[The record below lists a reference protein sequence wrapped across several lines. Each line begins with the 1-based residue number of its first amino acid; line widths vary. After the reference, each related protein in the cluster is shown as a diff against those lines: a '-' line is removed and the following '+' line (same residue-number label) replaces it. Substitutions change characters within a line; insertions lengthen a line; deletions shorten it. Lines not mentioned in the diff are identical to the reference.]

1 MREEVKG
8 WRKQEM
14 IDVDWAKGEG
24 EEYGKQDEE
33 AGKRESKQHEEE
45 LIQSG

>member
-1 MREEVKG
+1 
-8 WRKQEM
+8 M
-14 IDVDWAKGEG
+14 IDVNRAKGEG

-33 AGKRESKQHEEE
+33 AGKRESKHEEE